1 MEKAAAANESDY
13 PQALEANLKA
23 YSLPLIQTKKRWK
36 KFSTNNSTLEYRK

>member
-23 YSLPLIQTKKRWK
+23 YSLLSDSDKKEVENVLNK
-36 KFSTNNSTLEYRK
+36 